1 MFKDLHIHKKF
12 PNPLNDEL
20 NNKSSSSHKFIYP
33 EYVKKNFQF
42 HFSFLSTKHLIIH
55 KI

>member
-33 EYVKKNFQF
+33 EYVKKKLSIPFF
-42 HFSFLSTKHLIIH
+42 FSVN
-55 KI
+55 